1 MNELLTKIA
10 PFVELATFI
19 IIYLVASLL
28 SGERD
33 GARGGGEEHCECC
46 GEGGKRRELQ
56 FQLGDISNQLKKLGS
71 LLRRG
76 KQDG

>member
-1 MNELLTKIA
+1 MRGPSQAVTTNCSDAANKMNELLTKIA

-46 GEGGKRRELQ
+46 GVGGKEE
-56 FQLGDISNQLKKLGS
+56 GAVVPVG
-71 LLRRG
+71 
-76 KQDG
+76 